1 MTIDL
6 RQWLRSRRPTGRRL
20 SAPNQGDGAW
30 RQTLR
35 TRVAVITVLLGAWV
49 GLVEYQLYSLQ
60 VRQHEA
66 MARRAE
72 AQQKRTIDVPARR
85 GDILDRR
92 GRVLA
97 TSIETDTLF
106 ADPVEVRKEHPD
118 AAAVAA
124 AVCEALGGCDVD
136 EQEDMVGRLSRPAS
150 RWEVLRTQLSP
161 ATVERIA
168 RLDLHGISTTK
179 DVARRYPNG
188 SLAAQ
193 VVGFVGTESRA
204 LSGLEYAYDEQIR
217 GRSGKAYVY
226 TDGLRQ
232 AILRE
237 ELQPSSPGGTL
248 ELTIDRYIQYVAERE
263 LEVGVRENEAEAGS
277 AVVMNPRTGEV
288 LAMANWPTFDLNH
301 PKDASQAA
309 LRNRAV
315 QDIYEP
321 GSTFKIVT
329 ASAALEEH
337 VVPDGQLFDVRG
349 GQVRINSRVITDTH
363 DYGVLSFED
372 VIVKSSNVG
381 AVRIGAM
388 VGRDRLGEYVR
399 RFGFG
404 LRISPDFPGESRG
417 IVWGRDNLTESAL
430 ASVSMGYQVS
440 VTPLQMLSAISAVA
454 NQGVYM
460 QPRVVRALE
469 KDGRRLT
476 VRPKPRQPA
485 VISAETAA
493 SMTRIMEQVVERGT
507 GTDAKI
513 PGYSVAGKTGTANKL
528 INGRYSTSTHA
539 SFVGFV
545 PSTAPALAVLVML
558 DSPHGVHGHFGGP
571 VAAPIFRRIA
581 EASLS
586 YLGVPQTVNPPA
598 PVIVAGDD
606 GADTPSVRT
615 SAAARPEEPLREP
628 VRQGVTPDVRGLGA
642 REAVQRLAEAG
653 CVPEIAGVGVV
664 VGQTPEAG
672 ASLRPQQRCVVRLSR
687 LPAGAVTAGLTQ

>member
-1 MTIDL
+1 ML
-6 RQWLRSRRPTGRRL
+6 FRS
-20 SAPNQGDGAW
+20 
-30 RQTLR
+30 
-35 TRVAVITVLLGAWV
+35 
-49 GLVEYQLYSLQ
+49 
-60 VRQHEA
+60 
-66 MARRAE
+66 
-72 AQQKRTIDVPARR
+72 
-85 GDILDRR
+85 
-92 GRVLA
+92 
-97 TSIETDTLF
+97 
-106 ADPVEVRKEHPD
+106 
-118 AAAVAA
+118 
-124 AVCEALGGCDVD
+124 
-136 EQEDMVGRLSRPAS
+136 
-150 RWEVLRTQLSP
+150 
-161 ATVERIA
+161 
-168 RLDLHGISTTK
+168 
-179 DVARRYPNG
+179 
-188 SLAAQ
+188 
-193 VVGFVGTESRA
+193 
-204 LSGLEYAYDEQIR
+204 
-217 GRSGKAYVY
+217 
-226 TDGLRQ
+226 
-232 AILRE
+232 
-237 ELQPSSPGGTL
+237 
-248 ELTIDRYIQYVAERE
+248 YIQYVAERE

-388 VGRDRLGEYVR
+388 VGRDRLVDYVR

-417 IVWGRDNLTESAL
+417 IVWGRDNLTVSAL

-545 PSTAPALAVLVML
+545 PSTAP
-558 DSPHGVHGHFGGP
+558 
-571 VAAPIFRRIA
+571 
-581 EASLS
+581 
-586 YLGVPQTVNPPA
+586 
-598 PVIVAGDD
+598 
-606 GADTPSVRT
+606 
-615 SAAARPEEPLREP
+615 
-628 VRQGVTPDVRGLGA
+628 
-642 REAVQRLAEAG
+642 
-653 CVPEIAGVGVV
+653 EIGRAHV
-664 VGQTPEAG
+664 
-672 ASLRPQQRCVVRLSR
+672 
-687 LPAGAVTAGLTQ
+687 